1 MGHSALS
8 PQRVNTLGQ
17 GVEAE
22 TGAARTAL
30 RLWVGVTAV
39 RDLSGGDRG
48 RGLSGGDSGREF
60 DLGPMADGWVGVGVG
75 TVGAVGCGDLVCM
88 SGWPCC

>member
-1 MGHSALS
+1 M
-8 PQRVNTLGQ
+8 
-17 GVEAE
+17 
-22 TGAARTAL
+22 
-30 RLWVGVTAV
+30 
-39 RDLSGGDRG
+39 SGGDSDRGLSESDSGRELSGVGSG